1 MTWDGLVV
9 VIGFALTLVSLVGG
23 QFYLEPALQG
33 LTTTDSEIA
42 AKQAKVRSTRAALA
56 LDNLAQQLGGSAF
69 SVQPGVGR
77 DPAGAA
83 ALIQL
88 EQREFSHRHDGVRA
102 FIAELGVAG
111 EVDFGAASA
120 TYAALVDAE
129 KRNFTIENYQAANAF
144 EAQLATK
151 TGDDEIA
158 DLKRIGALQRARAAA
173 RGESDRCKLAVALA
187 SSLGAAALLV
197 AALKASGD
205 AAPSR
210 APIPDDPRA
219 AAITLLAEAL
229 GEARSRIKASGGAG

>member
-1 MTWDGLVV
+1 MTWDGLVI
-9 VIGFALTLVSLVGG
+9 VIGFALTLASLVDG

-33 LTTTDSEIA
+33 ITTIDSEIA
-42 AKQAKVRSTRAALA
+42 AKQAKVRMTRAAFA
-56 LDNLAQQLGGSAF
+56 LDNLAQQLGGNVF
-69 SVQPGVGR
+69 SVQPGAGR

-111 EVDFGAASA
+111 EVDFSAASA
-120 TYAALVDAE
+120 AYAALVDAE
-129 KRNFTIENYQAANAF
+129 KRNFTIENYQAANDF

-158 DLKRIGALQRARAAA
+158 DLKRIAALQRARTAA
-173 RGESDRCKLAVALA
+173 RGESDRRKLALAIA

-197 AALKASGD
+197 AALKATGD
-205 AAPSR
+205 ATPSR
-210 APIPDDPRA
+210 PPIPDDPRE
-219 AAITLLAEAL
+219 AAIALLAEAL
-229 GEARSRIKASGGAG
+229 GEARSRVKAGDRA